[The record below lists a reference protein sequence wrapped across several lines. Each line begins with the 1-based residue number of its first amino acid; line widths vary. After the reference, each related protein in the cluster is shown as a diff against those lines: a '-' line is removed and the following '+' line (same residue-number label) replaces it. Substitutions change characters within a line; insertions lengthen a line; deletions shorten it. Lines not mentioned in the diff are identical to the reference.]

1 MAVITSEP
9 ARKFSSV
16 EKHMEIGS
24 AGQYN
29 RITHLPVL
37 YVETDIN
44 STE

>member
-1 MAVITSEP
+1 MAVITSEL
-9 ARKFSSV
+9 ARKVSSV
-16 EKHMEIGS
+16 GKHMEIGP

-29 RITHLPVL
+29 RTNHLPVL